1 MAMHKEIFGSPFP
14 SSVERKTEIAG
25 LLANFSVAEKTGENT
40 AIVGRIIAIRDQGS
54 MVFLDIT
61 DASGKIQVVLNSEKT
76 DRFSDIKN
84 VLDLGDFVQAEGVPF
99 LTKRGE
105 KSVAASQ
112 LRLISKCLRP
122 WPSQWYGVSDIET
135 RERQRYLDL
144 VFNEN
149 SKENLLF
156 RSRLVASLREILARD
171 GFLEVETPILQML
184 PGGALAKPFS
194 THFNALDLEVYLRVA
209 PELYLKR
216 LLVGGFEKIFEI
228 AKNFRNEGVDRDHYP
243 EFTMLELY
251 WAYKDYQNIMEAVEV
266 WLKEL
271 VRKMGLETIEINNS
285 PLKKFFDKWPRLEYA
300 ELIKKYSGKNLAD
313 LKAEEIDEVFKKE
326 VRPKIIEPVFVI
338 NYPKSISPLA
348 KSKEDNPEI
357 TERFQMVVGATEL
370 VNGFSELNDPIDQR
384 ARMEEQEKMLHDGN
398 EDVTRLDEDFLEALE
413 YGMPPSAGIGI
424 GIDRLAA
431 LLKGARSIR
440 EVISF
445 TNLRPK

>member
-424 GIDRLAA
+424 GIDRLAS
-431 LLKGARSIR
+431 LLKISHSIR